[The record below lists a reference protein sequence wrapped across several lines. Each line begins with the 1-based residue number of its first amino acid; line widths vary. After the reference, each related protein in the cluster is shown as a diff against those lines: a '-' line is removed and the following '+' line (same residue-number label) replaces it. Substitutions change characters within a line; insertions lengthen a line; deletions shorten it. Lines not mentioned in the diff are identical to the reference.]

1 MGQQQLL
8 LIVLGVIIV
17 GIAVVV
23 GINVFTAQSEESSK
37 DAIVS
42 DCTNLGAMAQQ
53 YFRKPTAMGGGG
65 NTFTGY
71 TIPENLDTTAN
82 GTYAPAVTATQVVIT
97 GSPLASSGYSWTIV
111 TTVTNKPVVSV
122 YTPSE
127 VFLFLFYNIHYI
139 MG

>member
-23 GINVFTAQSEESSK
+23 GINVFTAQSEESAK

-65 NTFTGY
+65 NAFTGW
-71 TIPENLDTTAN
+71 TIPSNLDTTAN
-82 GTYAPAVTATQVVIT
+82 GTYAAVVAANSVTIT
-97 GSPLASSGYSWTIV
+97 GTPLASSNYSWDV
-111 TTVTNKPVVSV
+111 TTTVSSTSV
-122 YTPSE
+122 SST
-127 VFLFLFYNIHYI
+127 VND
-139 MG
+139 